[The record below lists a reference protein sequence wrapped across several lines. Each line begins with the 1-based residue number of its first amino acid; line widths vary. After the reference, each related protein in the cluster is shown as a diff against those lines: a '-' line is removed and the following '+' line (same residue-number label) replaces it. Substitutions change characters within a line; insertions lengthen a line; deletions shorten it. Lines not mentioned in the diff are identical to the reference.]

1 MYKIYGET
9 DFKYQ
14 KNIGDVKK
22 WKNI

>member
-1 MYKIYGET
+1 MYKIYGEN